1 MKMQPLSWNNPRA
14 TTPDV
19 FYGER
24 GWMLRIKPRLRR
36 RDKNVLDMP
45 LYRSPVTEIAG
56 EMTIFRQ
63 LSSQHIGYLE
73 RKVVRYRRLD
83 FLAVFRA
90 TFALFSFGLG
100 FGVELVRIVSAF
112 EDSPSDSS
120 YASRSQ
126 SVMGASTSSRCLI

>member
-45 LYRSPVTEIAG
+45 LYRSGVCTHYRVTECNRNITTA
-56 EMTIFRQ
+56 ICC
-63 LSSQHIGYLE
+63 H
-73 RKVVRYRRLD
+73 RYCKRRP
-83 FLAVFRA
+83 VK
-90 TFALFSFGLG
+90 TFAGGALQCGGWGGCSREAAHLALTGIVCWRCTLPRSFLG
-100 FGVELVRIVSAF
+100 H
-112 EDSPSDSS
+112 
-120 YASRSQ
+120 
-126 SVMGASTSSRCLI
+126 